1 MNPSA
6 HDDDPSDTI
15 AIDEVI
21 NFLNQDDEETKKL
34 KQAEMERQEKAKEK
48 ADQIKAKGDA
58 DKLTRRLIKHAANIR
73 NGTPANVKGGN
84 VLANARNKCAASLQ
98 VRSLPLSPSMQ
109 TVNQPV
115 NHILFENRLTTYPRM
130 HPP

>member
-1 MNPSA
+1 MQQHADRMNPSA

-48 ADQIKAKGDA
+48 AD
-58 DKLTRRLIKHAANIR
+58 
-73 NGTPANVKGGN
+73 
-84 VLANARNKCAASLQ
+84 
-98 VRSLPLSPSMQ
+98 
-109 TVNQPV
+109 
-115 NHILFENRLTTYPRM
+115 
-130 HPP
+130 